1 MNFQVNLN
9 SSSLMTNVTKTKE
22 APQYGNLVGWRVCV
36 KEGSIKNE
44 NFCKIST

>member
-22 APQYGNLVGWRVCV
+22 APQYENLVGWRVCV
-36 KEGSIKNE
+36 EEGTIKNK
-44 NFCKIST
+44 NFCKISM